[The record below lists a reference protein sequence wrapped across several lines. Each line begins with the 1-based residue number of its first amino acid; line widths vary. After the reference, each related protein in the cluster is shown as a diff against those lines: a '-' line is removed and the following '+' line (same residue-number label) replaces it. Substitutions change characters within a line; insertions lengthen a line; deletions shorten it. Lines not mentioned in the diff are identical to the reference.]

1 MNNPIIVGMPQLSYN
16 GLDLIW
22 LSKEMGSRH
31 WTSLGPIKNSINQ
44 GQRLYAS
51 FFYTNVKFVNNNDQN
66 SVKEDDS
73 LDVRHTLYKFNRQ
86 IYRSTNNIIV
96 NNHLIAQGIVD
107 SIFVRKTDEQN
118 RLVKADPEELDIP
131 VTNEISLVQHKSLK
145 TSLSTVPAESGVLVP
160 FAPEFYFNGAKILYC
175 SNYLNLVGLSEFLTF
190 QQVQAP
196 IKQVETYY
204 FSNIGPADHV
214 YGYSKQID
222 NVFTTT
228 LYKNNH
234 TVMCHSVIT
243 R

>member
-1 MNNPIIVGMPQLSYN
+1 MNNPITVGMPQLSYN

-31 WTSLGPIKNSINQ
+31 WMSLGPIKNSFDQ

-51 FFYTNVKFVNNNDQN
+51 FFYTNVRFINGHNQA

-73 LDVRHTLYKFNRQ
+73 LDVGHTLYKFNRQ

-107 SIFVRKTDEQN
+107 SIFVRKTNEQN
-118 RLVKADPEELDIP
+118 QLVKADPEELDIP
-131 VTNEISLVQHKSLK
+131 VTNEISLAKHKSLK
-145 TSLSTVPAESGVLVP
+145 TSLSTVPTEPGVLIP

-204 FSNIGPADHV
+204 FSNIGPTDSV
-214 YGYSKQID
+214 YGYSKQIN